1 MGQGYELVGASGAL
15 FGIMAAAGLL
25 MPEVK
30 VMLLIPPMPVKMKTL
45 VIVFALVE
53 VLFTFMDNY
62 DNVANIA
69 HVGGLIGGY
78 LAIRYVFSLTKWD
91 FFEYLFGTKFKPKA
105 NKVKM
110 PKGWQ
115 FTETPKTKGK
125 STSTKKVQHSSKAS
139 ATTNLGATKSTSSHE
154 NISVKDTAVHISHKE
169 VDNILDKIAKTGYH
183 QLSSEEAEILR
194 KARERFKKK

>member
-1 MGQGYELVGASGAL
+1 
-15 FGIMAAAGLL
+15 
-25 MPEVK
+25 MPELK

-45 VIVFALVE
+45 VIVFGLVE

-78 LAIRYVFSLTKWD
+78 IAIRYVFSLTKWD
-91 FFEYLFGTKFKPKA
+91 FFEFLFGTKFKSKKKGK
-105 NKVKM
+105 KVKM
-110 PKGWQ
+110 PKGWS
-115 FTETPKTKGK
+115 FTEPKQANPKHRKNTATNEPSSLNKNRN
-125 STSTKKVQHSSKAS
+125 SERVKKNMVYDD
-139 ATTNLGATKSTSSHE
+139 
-154 NISVKDTAVHISHKE
+154 ISVMDTAVHIQYKD
-169 VDNILDKIAKTGYH
+169 VDDILDKVAKTGYH